1 MKCTKKQ
8 IIHTIVGLILAISS
22 ITIATPIQNLQAAGK
37 KAEAIN
43 AYKSFLNQN
52 KISVGDRGKCKLKK
66 DIQFGIEDLNHD
78 GVPELILN
86 TESEF
91 GESCIDVVY
100 TYYNEEVSFVTYSN
114 YGNVISYKRGSIFET
129 DHVNRGNGYIAVYNI
144 EDGTGEEIA
153 HITDDTNDLGIEGVV
168 YYIGEKRVSRKK
180 YHKYIKKLTKNSK
193 YSNIEMYSLTKH
205 NINQYLK

>member
-66 DIQFGIEDLNHD
+66 TYNL
-78 GVPELILN
+78 ELKILI
-86 TESEF
+86 TMEF
-91 GESCIDVVY
+91 QS
-100 TYYNEEVSFVTYSN
+100 
-114 YGNVISYKRGSIFET
+114 
-129 DHVNRGNGYIAVYNI
+129 
-144 EDGTGEEIA
+144 
-153 HITDDTNDLGIEGVV
+153 
-168 YYIGEKRVSRKK
+168 
-180 YHKYIKKLTKNSK
+180 
-193 YSNIEMYSLTKH
+193 
-205 NINQYLK
+205 